1 MSQGPGEISPDS
13 ARAYNTLSDRMYEL
27 EARSVRAAEALR
39 GAMASWGDATG
50 GSDPAEISADTD
62 RDRELRSR
70 LEEEMALWHE
80 ENGWSSPMPERARLE
95 LIRSIKSE
103 MDAGRRP

>member
-1 MSQGPGEISPDS
+1 MSHGPGEVSPDTD
-13 ARAYNTLSDRMYEL
+13 RAYNTLSDRMYEL

-50 GSDPAEISADTD
+50 SGDSAHSSQDAD
-62 RDRELRSR
+62 RHRELKAR

-80 ENGWSSPMPERARLE
+80 ENGWSSVMPERDRLE
-95 LIRSIKSE
+95 LFRRIKNE
-103 MDAGRRP
+103 MNAERRR